1 MSNHPNKTAI
11 MNLLGIVTGVCLFL
25 ILCHMFKLLG
35 KKGTVLND
43 KDRNETGHGLKKMVE
58 SRVIK

>member
-1 MSNHPNKTAI
+1 MSNYPNKTAI

-25 ILCHMFKLLG
+25 IFWHMFKLLG
-35 KKGTVLND
+35 KRGAVPDDNG
-43 KDRNETGHGLKKMVE
+43 RNETGRGLRKTVE